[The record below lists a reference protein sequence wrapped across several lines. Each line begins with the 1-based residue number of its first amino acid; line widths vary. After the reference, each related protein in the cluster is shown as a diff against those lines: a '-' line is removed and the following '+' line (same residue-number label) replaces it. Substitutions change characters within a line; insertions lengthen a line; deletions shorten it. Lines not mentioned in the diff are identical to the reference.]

1 MKKIFNLLCFVAIML
16 STILSSCYKE
26 DSNTNTPTSNPLLGK
41 SYSVYTGSSLNA
53 LELSETFEFQ
63 YNAQGKLTSKIQK
76 YYENSISK
84 MAHYFDYTYSGNT
97 IIQNDYFEYN
107 GNKSLLEISY
117 LKLNAR
123 NIVISDSNVDATNP
137 SNFRVRKYI
146 YNTNNQLLYSYIGDT
161 TNGSVFDWSNGN
173 LTKEYLFN
181 GLMGRFLIMTH
192 IYGSKTNTLN
202 TGNFWNDGEKS
213 INLLE
218 KSLEPNYEYNYT
230 YKIESDGFISEKITA
245 VSSPGG
251 SPYRYEKTV
260 FKR

>member
-1 MKKIFNLLCFVAIML
+1 MKKPLNLLGCIAIML
-16 STILSSCYKE
+16 TTILSSCTKE
-26 DSNTNTPTSNPLLGK
+26 DQSTNTPTTNPMLCK
-41 SYSVYTGSSLNA
+41 SYSVYSGSSLNT

-63 YNAQGKLTSKIQK
+63 YNNQGHVTSKIK
-76 YYENSISK
+76 SIYENSQLIGSNIFEYSYSGK
-84 MAHYFDYTYSGNT
+84 QITEMTYIKISGNT
-97 IIQNDYFEYN
+97 TLTE
-107 GNKSLLEISY
+107 KSY
-117 LKLNAR
+117 LTLNS
-123 NIVISDSNVDATNP
+123 NKIVISDSNVDATNP

-146 YNTNNQLLYSYIGDT
+146 YNTNKQLLYSFVGDT
-161 TNGSVFDWSNGN
+161 TKGSIFDWSNGN

-192 IYGSKTNTLN
+192 IYGSKSNTMN

-213 INLLE
+213 LNLPE

-230 YKIESDGFISEKITA
+230 YKIESDGFIREKITA

-260 FKR
+260 YTR